1 MTKGNILITGV
12 SSGIGYYSAKKFI
25 DKGYRVYGSVRK
37 QKDAD
42 RVSDELGG
50 NFKPLLFDV
59 TKHDAIN
66 EAAEILKKE
75 LKNEGL
81 KCLVNNSGVAISGP
95 MEVLDVDAYRYQF
108 EVNYF
113 GMIAVTKAF
122 LPLLGADKN
131 SGIPPGKIINISS
144 ISGRTCMPFLTPYS
158 SSKAAVDRFSEGLRR
173 ELMIYGIDVITM
185 NPGAVVTPIW
195 EKAKKPNEAMMNSN
209 YSQSISIFY
218 QKFIK
223 SMKSAVRVEDF
234 IERLYKKFTQKK
246 PSTFDIMMK
255 GKFTKYYLPKY
266 LLSARTYDRFIKKAL
281 KM

>member
-12 SSGIGYYSAKKFI
+12 STGIGYYAAKKFI
-25 DKGYRVYGSVRK
+25 EEGYTVYGSVRK
-37 QKDAD
+37 QEDAD
-42 RVSDELGG
+42 RVKSELGE
-50 NFKPLLFDV
+50 NLKPLLFDV
-59 TKHDAIN
+59 TNHEAIN
-66 EAAEILKKE
+66 ESAKKLVEE
-75 LKNEGL
+75 LNDQGL
-81 KCLVNNSGVAISGP
+81 KCLINNSGVAISGP

-131 SGIPPGKIINISS
+131 SNIPAGKIINISS

-195 EKAKKPNEAMMNSN
+195 EKAKEPNEAMMNSN
-209 YSQSISIFY
+209 YAKSISIFY
-218 QKFIK
+218 HKFIK
-223 SMKSAVRVEDF
+223 SMKDAVKVEDF
-234 IERLYKKFTQKK
+234 VDRLYKKFTQNK

-266 LLSARTYDRFIKKAL
+266 FLSARMYDRFIKKAL